1 MKYFCLFALVAFST
15 LSHAN
20 NSLPNNRHI
29 AVVGNAQISA
39 TPDIAVIHL
48 EVESV
53 KGSSAEAKTDVDDRV
68 NKLLA
73 GLGKFKV
80 DEKNVSASSI
90 STAPVYSY
98 GDNDKRVL
106 DGYRASRN
114 LKITLNKLDNL
125 NALMDFAL
133 SVKIDEIDRVELKS
147 SKETE
152 LKNEAAALAV
162 ADAKEKASILA
173 KTFGATLGDVYS
185 IGSGAGE
192 SYGRYGANSGIE
204 RIQVT
209 GSSVAK
215 PRVTGKYLQ
224 ENMVFSASISVV
236 FDLDVNRP
244 EFSSSSGNR

>member
-1 MKYFCLFALVAFST
+1 MKYFCLLALVAFSA

-48 EVESV
+48 EVESL

-90 STAPVYSY
+90 ATAPVYSY
-98 GDNDKRVL
+98 GDNNKRVL

-114 LKITLNKLDNL
+114 LTITLNKLDNL

-147 SKETE
+147 SKEVE
-152 LKNEAAALAV
+152 LKNEASALAV
-162 ADAKEKASILA
+162 ANATEKGRMLASA
-173 KTFGATLGDVYS
+173 FGATLGSVYS
-185 IGSGAGE
+185 IGSAEDG

-204 RIQVT
+204 RIEVT
-209 GSSVAK
+209 GSRLAK

-224 ENMVFSASISVV
+224 ENMVFSASVGVV
-236 FDLDVNRP
+236 FDLEVNQ
-244 EFSSSSGNR
+244 